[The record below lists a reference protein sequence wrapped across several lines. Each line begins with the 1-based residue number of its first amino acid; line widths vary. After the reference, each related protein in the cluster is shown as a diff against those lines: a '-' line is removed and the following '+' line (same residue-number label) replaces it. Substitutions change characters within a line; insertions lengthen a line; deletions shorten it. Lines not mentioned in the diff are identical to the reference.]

1 MRYRRMPIEVE
12 SPEELGYDTI
22 TNNLSE
28 SSVADRKLSD
38 LGLDL
43 DLDELVLCYGDHLG
57 DPLLRQSVAA
67 QGAGIE
73 PEHVI
78 VTPGA
83 ATALFA
89 VATSLLDRGDHA
101 VVVRTNY
108 ATNLETP
115 RAIGADL
122 DIVDLRFE
130 KGWRLDLDE
139 VADKVQPGTTR
150 LISVTCPHNP
160 TGTMLGLDELKRLV
174 GIAERAE
181 AVLLVDETYRD
192 LTHTGERI
200 PLAATLSPNVV
211 SVSSMS
217 KAYGLPG
224 IRIGWAV
231 TTDPMLGETLLAAK
245 EQIVICGSTIDEHIA
260 GRVLADRKR
269 VLTPIMADVRERLD
283 VVERW
288 MAAQDTFEW
297 VRPSGGVVGLVRF
310 RDGVEVDEAAFHHR
324 LLADHGT
331 YVGPGHWF
339 ELSDRYFRLG
349 FGWPTHEELSAGL
362 DALLLAAADAKRSP
376 QALGMSSWPKEGAD
390 LVVHQGP
397 VLDGVAAPGCCT
409 NRPPRRH
416 EALAGAAGIGGVVA
430 GGGVDVVWN
439 IAPGCRGLERPVSIP
454 GWWPVD
460 TAASER
466 GDQAASGPP
475 GVGSSTIACRSPPRA
490 GRRADHG
497 DPLRVDPVVAAWE
510 RSHRTDSSRR
520 RWRRRPARYRSGRAG
535 ASR

>member
-57 DPLLRQSVAA
+57 DPTLREAVAS
-67 QGAGIE
+67 GGTGLS
-73 PEHVI
+73 PDHVI

-83 ATALFA
+83 AAALFA

-101 VVVRTNY
+101 IVVRTNY

-115 RAIGADL
+115 RTIGADL
-122 DIVDLRFE
+122 DIVDLAYE

-139 VADKVQPGTTR
+139 VAEKIKPGTTR

-160 TGTMLGLDELKRLV
+160 TGTMLDPTDLKRLV
-174 GIAERAE
+174 GLAERAE

-224 IRIGWAV
+224 IRIGWAI
-231 TTDPMLGETLLAAK
+231 TTDPEMGRTLLAAK

-260 GRVLADRKR
+260 GRVLSDRKR
-269 VLTPIMADVRERLD
+269 VLAPIMADVRERLD
-283 VVERW
+283 LVDAW
-288 MAAQDTFEW
+288 MAGQDTFEW
-297 VRPSGGVVGLVRF
+297 IRPSGGVVGLVRF
-310 RDGVEVDEAAFHHR
+310 RDEVEVDEAKFHHL
-324 LLADHGT
+324 LLAEHGT

-339 ELSDRYFRLG
+339 EVSDRYFRLG
-349 FGWPTHEELSAGL
+349 FGWPTTDQLTAGL
-362 DALLLAAADAKRSP
+362 EALLRAAADAKP
-376 QALGMSSWPKEGAD
+376 
-390 LVVHQGP
+390 
-397 VLDGVAAPGCCT
+397 T
-409 NRPPRRH
+409 
-416 EALAGAAGIGGVVA
+416 
-430 GGGVDVVWN
+430 
-439 IAPGCRGLERPVSIP
+439 
-454 GWWPVD
+454 
-460 TAASER
+460 
-466 GDQAASGPP
+466 
-475 GVGSSTIACRSPPRA
+475 
-490 GRRADHG
+490 
-497 DPLRVDPVVAAWE
+497 
-510 RSHRTDSSRR
+510 
-520 RWRRRPARYRSGRAG
+520 
-535 ASR
+535 